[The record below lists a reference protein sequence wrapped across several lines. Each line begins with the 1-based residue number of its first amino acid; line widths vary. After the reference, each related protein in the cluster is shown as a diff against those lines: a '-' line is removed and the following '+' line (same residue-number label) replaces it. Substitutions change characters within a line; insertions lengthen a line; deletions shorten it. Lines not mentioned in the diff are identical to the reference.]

1 MKPNGLLSLPTK
13 AFTLVSRPIHKHFR
27 GDDITER
34 EEHLHQLSVPKLL
47 GQMVDEQV
55 TALGPCSE
63 GRGWAGRRERQGGR
77 RERQR
82 KGERARQCSR
92 EGGRGRAR
100 RQRLFQDPGA
110 TPPNGRAYQAPSVSA
125 NLYVALGKSLDLPVP
140 QWSFRKG
147 SIALGL
153 EGQAESMSKQGRI
166 CQGLIS
172 CVPGNEVLRKEFGVW
187 GTNN

>member
-1 MKPNGLLSLPTK
+1 MG
-13 AFTLVSRPIHKHFR
+13 
-27 GDDITER
+27 
-34 EEHLHQLSVPKLL
+34 
-47 GQMVDEQV
+47 
-55 TALGPCSE
+55 
-63 GRGWAGRRERQGGR
+63 
-77 RERQR
+77 
-82 KGERARQCSR
+82 GERDRGKVSQLGSAAGR

-140 QWSFRKG
+140 RWSFRKG

>member
-55 TALGPCSE
+55 AALGPCGE
-63 GRGWAGRRERQGGR
+63 GGGREEGWQGGG

-82 KGERARQCSR
+82 KGE
-92 EGGRGRAR
+92 
-100 RQRLFQDPGA
+100 
-110 TPPNGRAYQAPSVSA
+110 
-125 NLYVALGKSLDLPVP
+125 LD
-140 QWSFRKG
+140 ST
-147 SIALGL
+147 
-153 EGQAESMSKQGRI
+153 EGQG
-166 CQGLIS
+166 
-172 CVPGNEVLRKEFGVW
+172 
-187 GTNN
+187 